1 MRHLPL
7 LLLLTTTLALGACQ
21 TVQGTRETS
30 SPGTPVGKPASN
42 PAPAPATTP
51 APHSGSAQPL
61 ALPWPL
67 GEPTAPAQ
75 PQTAPPLV
83 VPVPETEVLAP
94 LPNYPKT
101 AEEVSGPA
109 VTSLIKQARAARAAN
124 KPAQAQAALERA
136 MRIEPRNAF
145 VWSALASSFLA
156 QNNYAQAMSHAQK
169 SNSLARGNIYLELD
183 NYRTI
188 AIARDAQGDAAGSL
202 AAQARVDE
210 IQRLLQQA
218 QPAP

>member
-7 LLLLTTTLALGACQ
+7 PLLLTTTLVLSACQ

-30 SPGTPVGKPASN
+30 SPGTPAGKPAPNS
-42 PAPAPATTP
+42 APAPATTP
-51 APHSGSAQPL
+51 APQGGGSQPL

-67 GEPTAPAQ
+67 GEAPSTQ

-83 VPVPETEVLAP
+83 TPVPEPEVIAP

-109 VTSLIKQARAARAAN
+109 VVSLIKQARAARAAN

-145 VWSALASSFLA
+145 VWSALASTFLA